1 MRRGN
6 INNNQNNESA
16 DVTSDVSTNIGVEH
30 INGDNQVIK
39 EKSKD
44 KSDKLRVIILITFVI
59 ISIAITVGL
68 LTYKY
73 IESNKDD
80 INKGN
85 LELPNEELEGK
96 TESKDAKYLVKYDEM
111 YTINPITVVDKEY
124 TDGTVKI
131 DGETQKQ
138 KSISYIQISGLKNKQ
153 VQNKINEELKNSA
166 FYLSDTI
173 TSKQIYSS
181 YSHVVGNF
189 SNILS
194 VSIDIYIYENDDM
207 VKEEAIYLNYNLTT
221 GEKIKFLDL
230 FADNTPMNSI
240 IYNIKYESLAWDT
253 EINFDFSEEE
263 WDNATNMDKR
273 DTSEY
278 EDIILRAIN
287 KYKNL
292 DKDSIEFYVSPTRLT
307 VSLPINDDGSEGLY
321 TISLYKYIDY
331 VTMYKKF
338 QTNEAIYEVSPK
350 EQLLVFNYMHSFLP
364 RYYKKE
370 SDNLFI
376 SIFCTQ
382 DDVYGNEQEQEYIT
396 KYGKTVVNL
405 KNKFIEEKLDNI
417 ISEIKKL
424 ANKNKSKKGYIARYL
439 LYWDMDE
446 YSNGY
451 GEENFIRIS
460 IYGDLSEMNIDYY
473 KENAFKLLAKNNV
486 RSIASVDDLFI
497 GYLDYGN
504 KNIVNLEGE
513 DGRELYSKD
522 IYYDFQG
529 NLIADSY
536 DSMQDYLNSKYK

>member
-405 KNKFIEEKLDNI
+405 KNKLIEEKLDNI